1 MQWQTNERR
10 ALVNYAGLSLK
21 TLNTDEYRHL
31 KYLIFWPLFGLMFMF
46 VERFY
51 HVDTYYVMHCAL
63 DDVIPFNEF
72 FIIPY
77 FFWFVYLVGIHL
89 YTLAYDTEAFKK
101 LMRFIIFTYS
111 AAMIMYLLFPTC
123 QELRPAEFARDNI
136 FTRFIPH
143 FYQFDTNTNV
153 CPSIHVIGSLAVL
166 ASAWNIERFKTVGW
180 RIFFVTAAVLICVST
195 VFLKQHSII
204 DIIAALPICA
214 AAYWVCY
221 RRKSRPY

>member
-1 MQWQTNERR
+1 M
-10 ALVNYAGLSLK
+10 
-21 TLNTDEYRHL
+21 
-31 KYLIFWPLFGLMFMF
+31 
-46 VERFY
+46 
-51 HVDTYYVMHCAL
+51 
-63 DDVIPFNEF
+63 
-72 FIIPY
+72 
-77 FFWFVYLVGIHL
+77 
-89 YTLAYDTEAFKK
+89 
-101 LMRFIIFTYS
+101 IFTYS
-111 AAMIMYLLFPTC
+111 AAMVMYLLFPTC

-221 RRKSRPY
+221 RRKS